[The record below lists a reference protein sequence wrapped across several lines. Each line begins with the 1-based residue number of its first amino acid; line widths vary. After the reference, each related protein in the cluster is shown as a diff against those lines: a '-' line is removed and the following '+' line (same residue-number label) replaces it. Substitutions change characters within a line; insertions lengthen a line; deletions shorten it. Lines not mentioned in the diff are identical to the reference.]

1 MSSSINENWG
11 KCPRCGSP
19 LLVDPQTEKA
29 EPCAN
34 CASQKSA
41 GGLLGG
47 TFAIVLGLVVIAI
60 LVIYGISL
68 LLG

>member
-1 MSSSINENWG
+1 MTPNDNENWRE
-11 KCPRCGSP
+11 CPVCGAR
-19 LLVDPQTEKA
+19 LLVNPATGKPES
-29 EPCAN
+29 CAN
-34 CASQKSA
+34 CLSLKST

-47 TFAIVLGLVVIAI
+47 SFAIILGVIVIAI

>member
-1 MSSSINENWG
+1 MPANNNENWRD
-11 KCPRCGSP
+11 CPKCGSR
-19 LLVDPQTEKA
+19 LLVDPATGKT

-34 CASQKSA
+34 CLSLKST

-47 TFAIVLGLVVIAI
+47 SFAILVAVIVVAI